1 MWKSECIVLEAPIA
15 ARLHLLKQEYT
26 HLLTDTDVLFR
37 ALDCLIPMHGHAI
50 VGNWRELATAK
61 RWDKLINELLAR
73 HYDPAYTRAIGKH
86 YSALADALK
95 LTLSDV
101 EDAAFSA
108 LARRCLDTEKSRDK
122 AVS

>member
-1 MWKSECIVLEAPIA
+1 MWKSECIVLEAPVA
-15 ARLHLLKQEYT
+15 ARLQLLKQEYA
-26 HLLTDTDVLFR
+26 HLLADTDVLIR

-50 VGNWRELATAK
+50 VGSWRELAIAK

-95 LTLSDV
+95 LTLTGV
-101 EDAAFSA
+101 EDAAFSS
-108 LARRCLDTEKSRDK
+108 LARRCLETEKPRSE
-122 AVS
+122 ASA